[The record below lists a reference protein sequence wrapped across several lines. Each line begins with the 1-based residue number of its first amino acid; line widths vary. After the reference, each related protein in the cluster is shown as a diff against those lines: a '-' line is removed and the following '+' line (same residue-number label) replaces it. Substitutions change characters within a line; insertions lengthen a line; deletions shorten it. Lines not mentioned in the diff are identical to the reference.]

1 MFTTKKVST
10 YVINIALVA
19 FIVLGSVMTYTNFA
33 IHEVGFRG
41 YFIELT
47 SSLRPILENLVL
59 LLLAYR
65 LTRGNSNKISI
76 VRTWSQVW
84 FYSIIFGVISMAVV
98 LTRLNIYSLVRFL
111 LPVTFLTNSFAIAVL
126 FMILMRKT
134 VLSLNANVKAKLW
147 WVSLVALSIVPTL
160 IWVLK
165 IPYFNQF
172 SFGTILWGAFVLL
185 TMDRLKQMAAEKSHK
200 LIQIIGLTSLIAAV
214 ILTVIFNHV
223 GENSNLLQPGFVIVS
238 RLSMLPSNFFV
249 FGVSVYLFDLLTK
262 FKLDAQMSFPV
273 LFGATLFNTHFLMI
287 DTFWNRLWKTSLW
300 DSQSTVSMLL
310 GCFAILIV
318 MTLFVIL
325 VEYIRQQA
333 EAQIIE
339 RKPRAALALVVSF
352 IVACLSNI
360 TLLLTNTLFNVN
372 SIYRTGSYRTQLML
386 LNVLLFLA
394 LTIVIYVIINR
405 LMVSTIVS
413 LALLIAFTFGNYQ
426 KIISRNEPVL
436 PIDITSN
443 LSNMNEIADL
453 VNIWL
458 VIFLIIAIIAM
469 IVAVVWYERKIK
481 LSKPFNLYQRLGA
494 GIVAVAFLMFFMA
507 KLPLVP
513 SSVVTWKAKDHTIT
527 NDALA
532 KQVRYIPHPGDIWW
546 DFKAN
551 GPAVAFM
558 SRFRIP
564 VMDKPDG
571 YSESKISQLENKYG
585 DLASSINKTRTNNI
599 KNDVVVYILS
609 ESFSNPNR
617 VPGVK
622 MDKNPV
628 PYIDQIKQQNT
639 SGIMDSYGYGGGT
652 ADIEFEALSGMS
664 LNNFNPALS
673 TPYVELMP
681 KLDYMPTVLD
691 LFNTKNAI
699 HPFQP
704 GLYNRIN
711 VFKQLGFSKFY
722 NTQDPNKVSYT
733 NKLSGSRYISDMSA
747 YQELN
752 KVMNEN
758 KSGQFIQLSTMQN
771 HMPYQKNEYKNNY
784 PISGPFTGASLAK
797 LKTYTE
803 GIHQSDSSLKYLI
816 NKVKQQKR
824 HVTLVYYG
832 DHLPGVY
839 AWARDNDQNM
849 AKYDSQ
855 LHQTDYFIYSNYTHQ
870 KVHKSVVAPYMFTPM
885 MLQQTNSKVSAY
897 YALLTKCMETLP
909 AGEREKFMKSN
920 GKQVSEDKLNTK
932 QKRLLEDYKMIQY
945 DITAGKH
952 FLKRNSSFFKVN

>member
-1 MFTTKKVST
+1 M
-10 YVINIALVA
+10 
-19 FIVLGSVMTYTNFA
+19 
-33 IHEVGFRG
+33 
-41 YFIELT
+41 
-47 SSLRPILENLVL
+47 
-59 LLLAYR
+59 
-65 LTRGNSNKISI
+65 
-76 VRTWSQVW
+76 
-84 FYSIIFGVISMAVV
+84 SMAVV
-98 LTRLNIYSLVRFL
+98 LTKLNIYNLVRFL
-111 LPVTFLTNSFAIAVL
+111 FPVTFLTNSFAIAVL
-126 FMILMRKT
+126 FMIVIRKM
-134 VLSLNANVKAKLW
+134 VLSLNSKIKVKLW
-147 WVSLVALSIVPTL
+147 WASLIALSVVPTF

-165 IPYFNQF
+165 IPNFNQF
-172 SFGTILWGAFVLL
+172 PFGTILWAGFVLL
-185 TMDRLKQMAAEKSHK
+185 TMDRLKQLPIEKSRK
-200 LIQIIGLTSLIAAV
+200 LIRTIGPISIIVAV
-214 ILTVIFNHV
+214 ILTIVFNHI
-223 GENSNLLQPGFVIVS
+223 GEHLSLLQPGFVAVS
-238 RLSMLPSNFFV
+238 HLAMLPSNFFA
-249 FGVSVYLFDLLTK
+249 FGTALYVFDLLTK
-262 FKLDAQMSFPV
+262 FKIESKLSFAM

-287 DTFWNRLWKTSLW
+287 DSFWNNLWKTSLW
-300 DSQSTVSMLL
+300 DHESTGSMLL
-310 GCFAILIV
+310 GCLVILIV
-318 MTLFVIL
+318 MTFFVVLIEHL
-325 VEYIRQQA
+325 RQLA
-333 EAQIIE
+333 ETQIIE
-339 RKPRAALALVVSF
+339 RKPKAAVSFVVSF
-352 IVACLSNI
+352 IVACLSNV
-360 TLLLTNTLFNVN
+360 TLLLINTLFNVHSVFIN
-372 SIYRTGSYRTQLML
+372 GTSRTQLML

-394 LTIVIYVIINR
+394 LTIVIYTIINR

-413 LALLIAFTFGNYQ
+413 LALLVAFSFGNYQ
-426 KIISRNEPVL
+426 KIISRNEPVM

-443 LSNMNEIADL
+443 LSNVNEIADL

-458 VIFLIIAIIAM
+458 VVFLIIVIIAV
-469 IVAVVWYERKIK
+469 IVSVVWYERKIK

-494 GIVAVAFLMFFMA
+494 GIISVAFLMFFMA

-527 NDALA
+527 NDTLA

-558 SRFRIP
+558 SRFSIP

-571 YSESKISQLENKYG
+571 YSASKIAQLNKKYG
-585 DLASSINKTRTNNI
+585 NLANSINKTRTNNI

-622 MDKNPV
+622 MDQNPV
-628 PYIDQIKQQNT
+628 PYTDQIKQQNT

-722 NTQDPNKVSYT
+722 NTKDPNKVTYT
-733 NKLSGSRYISDMSA
+733 DKLNGSGYISDLSA
-747 YQELN
+747 YKELN

-758 KSGQFIQLSTMQN
+758 KNGQFIQLSTMQN
-771 HMPYQKNEYKNNY
+771 HMPFKKNEYKNNY
-784 PISGPFTGASLAK
+784 PISGPFTGASLDK

-803 GIHQSDSSLKYLI
+803 GIHQSDQSLKYLI
-816 NKVKQQKR
+816 NKVNQEKR

-832 DHLPGVY
+832 DHLPGAY
-839 AWARDNDQNM
+839 AWAKDNDENM
-849 AKYDSQ
+849 TKYDSQ
-855 LHQTDYFIYSNYTHQ
+855 LHQTDYFIYSNYTHKKVQ
-870 KVHKSVVAPYMFTPM
+870 KPVVAPYMFTPM
-885 MLQQTNSKVSAY
+885 MLQQTDSKVSAY

-909 AGEREKFMKSN
+909 AGEREKYMESD
-920 GKQVSEDKLNTK
+920 GKQITEDKLTAK
-932 QKRLLEDYKMIQY
+932 QKQLLKDYKLIQY

-952 FLKRNSSFFKVN
+952 YLKRGSDFFKVKED